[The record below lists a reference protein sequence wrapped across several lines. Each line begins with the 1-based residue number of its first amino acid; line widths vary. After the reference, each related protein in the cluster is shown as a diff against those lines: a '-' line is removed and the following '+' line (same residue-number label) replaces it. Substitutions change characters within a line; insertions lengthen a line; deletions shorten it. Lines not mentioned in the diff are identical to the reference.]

1 MLFFHFR
8 KYQQHKKL
16 SPKWDFSFATERI
29 HKKCTFWMKYHV
41 VSSPIVKVV
50 ILTISNLTL
59 AKQTRK
65 WMLQFKVIKKPIF
78 QRHMI
83 PPLIFEKLLS
93 TSTPFLFFLSSLW
106 WWEGK
111 KKFPGTYVSCSR
123 CKITFSHI
131 STANFKKVP
140 VYLLLWKCTFWL
152 VPVSSNL
159 KEIAP
164 CAYLEYLRILPAA
177 ICQQKFS
184 R

>member
-1 MLFFHFR
+1 
-8 KYQQHKKL
+8 
-16 SPKWDFSFATERI
+16 
-29 HKKCTFWMKYHV
+29 MKYHV

-83 PPLIFEKLLS
+83 PPLIFEKLLLSIS
-93 TSTPFLFFLSSLW
+93 TSFLFFSLVVSLMMR
-106 WWEGK
+106 GQ

-131 STANFKKVP
+131 STANFRKVP

-164 CAYLEYLRILPAA
+164 WAYLE
-177 ICQQKFS
+177 
-184 R
+184 

>member
-1 MLFFHFR
+1 MRFFICYWKNPQKMHV
-8 KYQQHKKL
+8 
-16 SPKWDFSFATERI
+16 
-29 HKKCTFWMKYHV
+29 WMKYHV

-65 WMLQFKVIKKPIF
+65 WMLQFKVIKKVIF

-93 TSTPFLFFLSSLW
+93 ISTPFLFFSSSLW

-111 KKFPGTYVSCSR
+111 KNVPGTYVSCSR
-123 CKITFSHI
+123 CSKITFSHI
-131 STANFKKVP
+131 SKANFRKVH

-159 KEIAP
+159 KEIGP
-164 CAYLEYLRILPAA
+164 CAYLE
-177 ICQQKFS
+177 
-184 R
+184 